1 MSREVVLETR
11 DIWKRFGGIIALR
24 NINIKVFKGEL
35 LGIIGPNGSGK
46 TTLFNIITG
55 FLKPDKGRIILSGED
70 VTGFSPHEMVKRG
83 VVRTFQL
90 VKPFMGMNVLDNIRV
105 ALYMRH
111 GLMSRVSEREIIGEA
126 REILKMIGLSHR
138 EDVSADSLSHG
149 EKKKLEIGRALALKP
164 KILLLDEPTGGLTT
178 AEIDDIIRLIKDIHE
193 NGTTV
198 VVVEHNMRV
207 IMNLSERLIALNSG
221 VVIAEGDP
229 KEVVSNPEVVKA
241 YLGER
246 FAVKSR

>member
-70 VTGFSPHEMVKRG
+70 VTGFPPHEMVKRG

-229 KEVVSNPEVVKA
+229 KDVVSNPEVVKA

>member
-24 NINIKVFKGEL
+24 DINIKVFKGEL

-111 GLMSRVSEREIIGEA
+111 GLMSRVSEREIIREA

-229 KEVVSNPEVVKA
+229 KDVVSNPEVVKA

>member
-1 MSREVVLETR
+1 
-11 DIWKRFGGIIALR
+11 
-24 NINIKVFKGEL
+24 
-35 LGIIGPNGSGK
+35 
-46 TTLFNIITG
+46 
-55 FLKPDKGRIILSGED
+55 
-70 VTGFSPHEMVKRG
+70 VTGFPPHEMVKRG

-111 GLMSRVSEREIIGEA
+111 GLMSRVSEREIIREA

>member
-111 GLMSRVSEREIIGEA
+111 GLMSRVSEREIIREA

-229 KEVVSNPEVVKA
+229 KDVVSNPEVVKA

>member
-229 KEVVSNPEVVKA
+229 KDVVSNPEVVKA

>member
-24 NINIKVFKGEL
+24 NINIKVFKKEL

-70 VTGFSPHEMVKRG
+70 VTGFPPHEMVKRG

-178 AEIDDIIRLIKDIHE
+178 AEIDDIIRLIKNIHE

-229 KEVVSNPEVVKA
+229 KDVVSNPEVVKA

>member
-1 MSREVVLETR
+1 MSREIVLETR

-24 NINIKVFKGEL
+24 NINIKVFKKEL

-178 AEIDDIIRLIKDIHE
+178 AEIDDIIRLIKNIHE

-229 KEVVSNPEVVKA
+229 KDVVSNPEVVKA

>member
-11 DIWKRFGGIIALR
+11 DIWKRYGGIIALR

-70 VTGFSPHEMVKRG
+70 VTGFPPHEMVKRG

-178 AEIDDIIRLIKDIHE
+178 AEIDDIIRLIKNIHE

-207 IMNLSERLIALNSG
+207 IMNLSERSERS
-221 VVIAEGDP
+221 VI
-229 KEVVSNPEVVKA
+229 
-241 YLGER
+241 
-246 FAVKSR
+246 KSLSEQEEA

>member
-70 VTGFSPHEMVKRG
+70 VTGFPPHEMVKRG

-178 AEIDDIIRLIKDIHE
+178 AEIDDIIRLIKNIHE

-229 KEVVSNPEVVKA
+229 KDVVSNPEVVKA

>member
-55 FLKPDKGRIILSGED
+55 FLKPDKGRIILSEED
-70 VTGFSPHEMVKRG
+70 VTGFPPHEMVKRG

-126 REILKMIGLSHR
+126 REILKMISLSHR

-178 AEIDDIIRLIKDIHE
+178 AEIDDIIRLIKNIHE

-229 KEVVSNPEVVKA
+229 KDVVSNPEVVKA

>member
-11 DIWKRFGGIIALR
+11 EIWKRFGGIIALR

-178 AEIDDIIRLIKDIHE
+178 AEIDDIIRLIKNIHE
-193 NGTTV
+193 NETTV

-229 KEVVSNPEVVKA
+229 KDVVSNPEVVKA

>member
-24 NINIKVFKGEL
+24 NINIKIFKGEL

-70 VTGFSPHEMVKRG
+70 VTGFPPHEMVKRG

-229 KEVVSNPEVVKA
+229 KDVVSNPEVVKA

>member
-1 MSREVVLETR
+1 
-11 DIWKRFGGIIALR
+11 
-24 NINIKVFKGEL
+24 
-35 LGIIGPNGSGK
+35 
-46 TTLFNIITG
+46 
-55 FLKPDKGRIILSGED
+55 
-70 VTGFSPHEMVKRG
+70 
-83 VVRTFQL
+83 
-90 VKPFMGMNVLDNIRV
+90 
-105 ALYMRH
+105 
-111 GLMSRVSEREIIGEA
+111 
-126 REILKMIGLSHR
+126 MIGLSHR

-229 KEVVSNPEVVKA
+229 KDVVSNPEVVKA

>member
-70 VTGFSPHEMVKRG
+70 VTGFPPHEMVKRG

-178 AEIDDIIRLIKDIHE
+178 AEIDDIIRLIKNIHE

>member
-178 AEIDDIIRLIKDIHE
+178 AEIDDIIRLIKNIHE

-229 KEVVSNPEVVKA
+229 KDVVSNPEVVKA

>member
-24 NINIKVFKGEL
+24 DINIKVFKGEL

-70 VTGFSPHEMVKRG
+70 VTGFPPHEMVKRG

-229 KEVVSNPEVVKA
+229 KDVVSNPEVVKA

>member
-111 GLMSRVSEREIIGEA
+111 GLMSKVSEREIIGEA

-229 KEVVSNPEVVKA
+229 KDVVSNPEVVKA

>member
-111 GLMSRVSEREIIGEA
+111 GLMSRVSEREIIREA

>member
-111 GLMSRVSEREIIGEA
+111 GLMSRVSERKIIGEA

-178 AEIDDIIRLIKDIHE
+178 AEIDDIIRLIKNIHE

-229 KEVVSNPEVVKA
+229 KDVVSNPEVVKA